1 MQSCLPQDKRTISP
15 TLSQI
20 HDKGTVVTK
29 VSNMLLD
36 SEADYLVKKAH
47 EKGLGRSTVGGNEY
61 SDVRT
66 SFTSYLDK
74 SQDNVISCIEKRIA
88 TVAHQPVTNLEPLQV
103 TAYAESQKYDPH
115 HDWFE
120 PGTEGDMG
128 QRTITVFSYLNTV
141 DEACG
146 GATAFPLLKSGKNKQ
161 PLRVYP
167 KKGSAV
173 MWSNKTSKG
182 TNDGLTLH
190 GGEEIKCKN
199 KSKYGLN
206 AWFRDTP
213 WKIISR

>member
-15 TLSQI
+15 TLHQI

-36 SEADYLVKKAH
+36 SEADYLVKKAK
-47 EKGLGRSTVGGNEY
+47 EKGLDRSTVVGENKY
-61 SDVRT
+61 SSVRT
-66 SFTSYLDK
+66 SSSSYLDK
-74 SQDNVISCIEKRIA
+74 SEDSVISCIEKRIA
-88 TVAHQPVTNLEPLQV
+88 TVAHQPVANLEPLQV

-128 QRTITVFSYLNTV
+128 QRTMTVFSYLNTV

-146 GATAFPLLKSGKNKQ
+146 GATAFPLLKSGKTKQ

-167 KKGSAV
+167 EKGSAV

-182 TNDGLTLH
+182 ANDELTLH
-190 GGEEIKCKN
+190 GGEEMKCKN
-199 KSKYGLN
+199 KNKFGLN
-206 AWFRDTP
+206 AWFRDNP
-213 WKIISR
+213 WKQ